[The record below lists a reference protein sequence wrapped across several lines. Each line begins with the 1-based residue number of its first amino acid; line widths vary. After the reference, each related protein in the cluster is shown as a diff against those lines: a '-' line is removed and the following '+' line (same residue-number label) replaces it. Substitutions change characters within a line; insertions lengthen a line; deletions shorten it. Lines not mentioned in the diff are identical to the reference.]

1 MIAPGFSVDCLET
14 LEEIKME
21 GREEFKEM
29 GGEKFEYMSCLNDS
43 KRVNNN
49 VRKNSEKR
57 TVWMD
62 IDIYKTAK
70 ALHIIFFTT
79 WMAGL
84 FYLPRLFVY
93 HCKLSKNTGI
103 QTICNNGKETIK
115 VYHEPILILT
125 WIIGTIL
132 VINIE
137 PALWLNI
144 KIICIVL

>member
-1 MIAPGFSVDCLET
+1 
-14 LEEIKME
+14 
-21 GREEFKEM
+21 
-29 GGEKFEYMSCLNDS
+29 
-43 KRVNNN
+43 
-49 VRKNSEKR
+49 
-57 TVWMD
+57 MD

-93 HCKLSKNTGI
+93 HCQVKVKTQEYKRFVIMEKKLLKYIMNPSF
-103 QTICNNGKETIK
+103 
-115 VYHEPILILT
+115 ILT
-125 WIIGTIL
+125 WIIGIIL

-144 KIICIVL
+144 KIIGIVLMSAFHMYCGKVRKIFENNNNKKSENFYRYINEVPTVLFILIIFLAIFKPGI